1 MGYKNENF
9 NSVVALSAR
18 TCSENHVCY
27 CRDCTQ
33 GGGGGGGGGVLSPCA
48 CKLWTVKYFLINN
61 GSSLQFLFCDS

>member
-18 TCSENHVCY
+18 TCSESHVCY

-33 GGGGGGGGGVLSPCA
+33 GLGGGGGGL
-48 CKLWTVKYFLINN
+48 
-61 GSSLQFLFCDS
+61 LFFFFFFRVPVSFGR